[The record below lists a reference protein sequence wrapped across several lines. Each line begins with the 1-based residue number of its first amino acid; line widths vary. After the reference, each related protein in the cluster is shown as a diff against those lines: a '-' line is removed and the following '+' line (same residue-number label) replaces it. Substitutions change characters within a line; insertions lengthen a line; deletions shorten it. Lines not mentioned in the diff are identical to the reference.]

1 VLRVLVFLAFVAAAA
16 SEQPRRQVPADFAV
30 RLEFGCANVDVLDTA
45 KGTYERSMS
54 REPKQIANVEVTQ
67 QLRERWFDLATE
79 TRFFAITSD
88 RLAGLGIC
96 EPSMRYEMTV
106 SGGGKH
112 HTVRWEDCWLEPTI
126 DEHKRIM
133 TLAGEILKDVN
144 GMPAVKRLRPTD
156 LICL

>member
-1 VLRVLVFLAFVAAAA
+1 MLRGLVFLAFVAAAA

-54 REPKQIANVEVTQ
+54 REPKQIANVVVTQ
-67 QLRERWFDLATE
+67 QLRERWFDLVNEAH
-79 TRFFAITSD
+79 FFVITSE
-88 RLAGLGIC
+88 RLSGLGIC

-106 SGGGKH
+106 SGGGKP

-133 TLAGEILKDVN
+133 TLVGEILKNVN
-144 GMPAVKRLRPTD
+144 AMPAVERLRPTD
-156 LICL
+156 LLCL